1 MRTSALIFFVA
12 ATLSAAFSQS
22 PAVKPVLIDDQWFF
36 HRGGAQR
43 AEQPEFDDASWRMV
57 DLPHD
62 WSIED
67 LPGTPSP
74 FDRDAISQVNGGFT
88 TGGTGWYRKK
98 LLIGEDMKGKILTL
112 LFEGVY
118 MNAECW
124 LNGHSLGSHPYGYTS
139 FSFDITPYILYGK
152 ENVLAV
158 KVRNEGENSR
168 WYSGSGIY
176 RHVWLITDEPVHV
189 SLWGTAVTTPAV
201 SAAAAKINV
210 KTDVVNEGK
219 SEAGS

>member
-1 MRTSALIFFVA
+1 MRIPTFLFFILLS
-12 ATLSAAFSQS
+12 LSAAFSQPFS
-22 PAVKPVLIDDQWFF
+22 EKPVLIDDHWFF

-43 AEQPEFDDASWRMV
+43 AEQPEFDDASWRVV

-67 LPGTPSP
+67 LPETPSP
-74 FDRDAISQVNGGFT
+74 FDRDAISQANGGFT

-98 LLIGEDMKGKILTL
+98 LFIGEDLKEKIITI

-139 FSFDITPYILYGK
+139 FAFDITPYVRFGG
-152 ENVLAV
+152 ENILAV

-168 WYSGSGIY
+168 WYTGSGIY
-176 RHVWLITDEPVHV
+176 RHVWLI
-189 SLWGTAVTTPAV
+189 
-201 SAAAAKINV
+201 
-210 KTDVVNEGK
+210 VNEP
-219 SEAGS
+219 EN